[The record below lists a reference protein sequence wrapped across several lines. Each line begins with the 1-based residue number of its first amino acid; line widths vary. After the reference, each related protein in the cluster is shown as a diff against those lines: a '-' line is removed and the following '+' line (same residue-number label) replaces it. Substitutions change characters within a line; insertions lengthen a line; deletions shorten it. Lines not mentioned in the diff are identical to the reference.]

1 MKRKIRVA
9 VLGPEGT
16 FTDIAAKKIF
26 NGVDFDYCNS
36 VEDVFDS
43 VKSGIDFGIV
53 AIENS
58 LEGSINVTM
67 DCLMEYDVKIF
78 KEVILD
84 INLCIAVMP
93 KTKNMNRILSHPHA
107 LAQCRKFL
115 KKNFPNVK
123 LQGYDSTAAAMQKI
137 RKSKNSAAIGP
148 EETAKIYGLKILHR
162 SIQDSISQ
170 TRFIVIGNSKE
181 FRSYEFPKEIHT
193 IPKKG
198 SESGN
203 KTSIIFAVKDTPG
216 ALYSVL
222 KEFAIKKINLKKIE
236 SRPSKRKLG
245 EYLFFVDFEG
255 NLGNKK
261 ISDVMEKIR
270 FNTTFLKILGS
281 Y

>member
-93 KTKNMNRILSHPHA
+93 KTKNINRILSHPHA

-162 SIQDSISQ
+162 SIQDSRSQ
-170 TRFIVIGNSKE
+170 TRFILISKK
-181 FRSYEFPKEIHT
+181 S
-193 IPKKG
+193 
-198 SESGN
+198 SAAGN
-203 KTSIIFAVKDTPG
+203 KTSIIFAVKDIPG